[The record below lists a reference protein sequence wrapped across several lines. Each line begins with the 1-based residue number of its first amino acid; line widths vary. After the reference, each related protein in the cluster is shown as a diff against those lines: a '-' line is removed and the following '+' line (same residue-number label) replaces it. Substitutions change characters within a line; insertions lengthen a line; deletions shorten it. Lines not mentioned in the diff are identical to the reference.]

1 MSNLSKK
8 IQQCLEFLP
17 TYDTTLQTIYT
28 FVEDFFQMNPKL
40 IDKALHDIAFKKL
53 YLQLAEQ
60 LLKTGVAK
68 HEFVFTN
75 EQRCHE
81 FQKSSLVDH
90 PNLSAQKSLPAS
102 KPLLVQ
108 DNATVYIFTLT
119 LRLLDHPKNQ
129 G

>member
-1 MSNLSKK
+1 MSDLSKN

-17 TYDTTLQTIYT
+17 TYDATLQAIYKII
-28 FVEDFFQMNPKL
+28 EDFFRMNPEL
-40 IDKALHDIAFKKL
+40 IDRALHDISFKKL

-81 FQKSSLVDH
+81 FQRTSLANH

-108 DNATVYIFTLT
+108 DNATVYTFTLT